1 MVKRALASE
10 TGLCW
15 LHDNLGSCQGAKE
28 NQAVHYSK
36 LVELNGIP
44 PTSQVRLQGLLPLM
58 QYTGQMI
65 CASTEDQG
73 TLEGWDCWKDP

>member
-15 LHDNLGSCQGAKE
+15 LHDNLGSCQGARE
-28 NQAVHYSK
+28 NQAGHFTK
-36 LVELNGIP
+36 LVELNGT
-44 PTSQVRLQGLLPLM
+44 PTSQVRLEGLLPLM
-58 QYTGQMI
+58 QYTDQMI
-65 CASTEDQG
+65 CAPTEDR